1 MSASAEDL
9 LLHEMLK
16 ARHCTLLILS
26 VLLRRDLQRKHQKPR
41 PRQIPRPQG
50 ARRAHSRCSLR
61 VPGRVH
67 FHAQLT
73 AEPPKKKTP
82 LASCLLRS
90 FGRNS
95 AAPTVLATS
104 TAKLCLRARSN
115 AQRSPLRPRRAA
127 EPSRAER
134 QSGAQSSPSMRLQL
148 DKAVNPMLATL
159 SLDDTT
165 PLRTAISPNSEP
177 CSQIIACVHAA
188 PTTLCL
194 TQTPACMLACAICL
208 CCMNNAMLG
217 SSPEAPVHI
226 QHDAPCTRRG
236 QPRLDVVGRRS
247 TGLQQAFTHT
257 AVADVHQT
265 KPQATC

>member
-165 PLRTAISPNSEP
+165 PLRHYALPSARTASHVPK
-177 CSQIIACVHAA
+177 
-188 PTTLCL
+188 
-194 TQTPACMLACAICL
+194 
-208 CCMNNAMLG
+208 
-217 SSPEAPVHI
+217 SSPVFMQRP
-226 QHDAPCTRRG
+226 
-236 QPRLDVVGRRS
+236 QPYASHKHLRACLRVLLPLLHEQRYVGKLARS
-247 TGLQQAFTHT
+247 SCSHPT
-257 AVADVHQT
+257 
-265 KPQATC
+265 